1 MDVTSVGTYIHFI
14 QIKAAPK
21 WGCLNLV
28 RVFITDLAE
37 AHQKTVAGTRFKAS
51 STCSWSY
58 YNTTKRP
65 ESSIFKQY
73 HFFERLSRQAGI
85 TEELKAENQ
94 LEWVRKMNNI
104 RQQAEET
111 VFHDLIDT

>member
-1 MDVTSVGTYIHFI
+1 MYDLILIAAAVVPAVFLMVKVYQADRLEKEPVGMLIGLLILGVISTS
-14 QIKAAPK
+14 
-21 WGCLNLV
+21 L
-28 RVFITDLAE
+28 
-37 AHQKTVAGTRFKAS
+37 
-51 STCSWSY
+51 
-58 YNTTKRP
+58 
-65 ESSIFKQY
+65 
-73 HFFERLSRQAGI
+73 AGI